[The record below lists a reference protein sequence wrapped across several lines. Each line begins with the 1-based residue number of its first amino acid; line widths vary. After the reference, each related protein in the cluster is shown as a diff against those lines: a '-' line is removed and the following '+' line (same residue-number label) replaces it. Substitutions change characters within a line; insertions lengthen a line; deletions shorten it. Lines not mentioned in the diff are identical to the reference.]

1 MPRRLPASQAE
12 LEGPCWG
19 WRVQAS
25 PLPSPAYWSMLG
37 NSKAGGEEEG
47 EGLLHKT
54 KGRLRKTSETEN
66 LDILRIDSGYCLATC
81 ACTASLPRYPDAGKK
96 DGNVPSLTFKSP

>member
-1 MPRRLPASQAE
+1 MCACLLLSACVHVCACVGGMPRRLPASQAE

-47 EGLLHKT
+47 EG
-54 KGRLRKTSETEN
+54 KGDNMERGGEKERSSQREGEGWRVEADKQ
-66 LDILRIDSGYCLATC
+66 A
-81 ACTASLPRYPDAGKK
+81 
-96 DGNVPSLTFKSP
+96 

>member
-1 MPRRLPASQAE
+1 MCACVGGMPQRLPASQAE

-47 EGLLHKT
+47 EGKGIIWSEVEKKRDQARE
-54 KGRLRKTSETEN
+54 KGRDEGIE
-66 LDILRIDSGYCLATC
+66 G
-81 ACTASLPRYPDAGKK
+81 
-96 DGNVPSLTFKSP
+96 